1 MTHSIATAAEPK
13 MRKALEYFE
22 EELGQV
28 RGGRAQAGLVDSLK
42 VDVYGQE
49 MLIKQIATVLTPD
62 ARTIAIHPWDKT
74 NMAIIEKAIR
84 DNHSLGLNP
93 SSDGHVIRLNIPPLT
108 EERRAQ
114 LVKLVS
120 EKTEACNVAL
130 RNARHEALN
139 EAKKAQKAKEISED
153 DFYQI
158 EKQLNSLI
166 ETYHKKAVDLFNAKE
181 REMMEL

>member
-1 MTHSIATAAEPK
+1 MQ
-13 MRKALEYFE
+13 KALDYFE

-42 VDVYGQE
+42 VEVYGQE
-49 MLIKQIATVLTPD
+49 MSLKQIATVMTPD
-62 ARTIAIHPWDKT
+62 ARTIAIQPWDKS
-74 NMAIIEKAIR
+74 NMPMIEKAIR

-93 SSDGHVIRLNIPPLT
+93 SSDGNVIRLNVPTLT

-120 EKTEACNVAL
+120 EKTEACNVAM
-130 RNARHEALN
+130 RNARHDALN
-139 EAKKAQKAKEISED
+139 EAKKALKAKEISED
-153 DFYQI
+153 EYYGI

-166 ETYHKKAVDLFNAKE
+166 EKYHTKADSLFAAKE
-181 REMMEL
+181 REMMSL

>member
-1 MTHSIATAAEPK
+1 MQ
-13 MRKALEYFE
+13 KALDYFE

-42 VDVYGQE
+42 VEVYGQE
-49 MLIKQIATVLTPD
+49 MSLKQIATVMTPD
-62 ARTIAIHPWDKT
+62 ARTIAIQPWDKS
-74 NMAIIEKAIR
+74 NMPMIEKAIR

-93 SSDGHVIRLNIPPLT
+93 SSDGNVIRLNVPTLT

-120 EKTEACNVAL
+120 EKTEACNVAM
-130 RNARHEALN
+130 RNARHDALN
-139 EAKKAQKAKEISED
+139 EAKKALKAKEISED
-153 DFYQI
+153 DYYSI

-166 ETYHKKAVDLFNAKE
+166 EKYHNKADALFAAKE
-181 REMMEL
+181 RGMMSL